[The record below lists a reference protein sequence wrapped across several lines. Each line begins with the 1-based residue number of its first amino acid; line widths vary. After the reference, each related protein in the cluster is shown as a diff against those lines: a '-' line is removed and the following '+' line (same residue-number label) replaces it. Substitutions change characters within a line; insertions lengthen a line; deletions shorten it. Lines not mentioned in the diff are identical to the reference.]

1 VNPLGDV
8 LARRIRA
15 HGPLTVADFMAEALG
30 HPEYGYYTTRDPLG
44 RAGDFTTAPEI
55 SQVFGELI
63 GLWCADLWSRMGR
76 PDPIVLAELGP
87 GRGTLMRDA
96 LRAARLVP
104 EFLAAARLYLV
115 ETSPVLRRAQAK
127 TLRDHKPAWH
137 ETIATLPPGPLLVI
151 ANEFFDALP
160 IRQFVKTEAGWR
172 EKLVGLS
179 AETDDLAFAL
189 SPGITPAVAL
199 VPAAL
204 RDAPPGSVAEIGAAS
219 LSVMDGLAERL
230 VAAGGAALV
239 IDYGYLGPTCGE
251 TLQAVRRHQRHDP
264 LESPGSADLTA
275 HVDFTALAEAA
286 HQAGAWSWGP
296 VPQGAFL
303 QALGIAARLERLL
316 RQAGP
321 GQAADLGIAV
331 RRLIDPAEMGTLFKV
346 LCIAAPGLPPPA
358 GFPEARPGVITRRPT
373 EPR

>member
-1 VNPLGDV
+1 MNPLGDV

-76 PDPIVLAELGP
+76 PNPVILAELGP

-104 EFLAAARLYLV
+104 EFTAALRLHLV
-115 ETSPVLRRAQAK
+115 ETSPALRRTQAK
-127 TLRDHKPAWH
+127 TLRDHRPDWH
-137 ETIATLPPGPLLVI
+137 ETMATLPPGPLLVV

-160 IRQFVKTEAGWR
+160 IRQFVKTTEGWR

-179 AETDDLAFAL
+179 AEADALAFAL
-189 SPGITPAVAL
+189 SPGSTPAVAL
-199 VPAAL
+199 VPPEL
-204 RDAPPGSVAEIGAAS
+204 REASPGSVAEIGAAT
-219 LSVMDGLAERL
+219 LSVVDGLAERL
-230 VAAGGAALV
+230 VATGGAALV
-239 IDYGYLGPTCGE
+239 IDYGYQGPASGD
-251 TLQAVRRHQRHDP
+251 TLQALRRHQRHDP
-264 LESPGSADLTA
+264 LDAPGTADLTA
-275 HVDFTALAEAA
+275 HVDFTALANAA

-303 QALGIAARLERLL
+303 QALGITARLERLL
-316 RQAGP
+316 QHAAP

-346 LCIAAPGLPPPA
+346 LCIAAPDLPPPA
-358 GFPEARPGVITRRPT
+358 GFPQAAPGAMTRA
-373 EPR
+373 

>member
-30 HPEYGYYTTRDPLG
+30 HPDYGYYTTRDPLG

-63 GLWCADLWSRMGR
+63 GLWCVDLWTRMGR
-76 PDPIVLAELGP
+76 PNPILLAELGP

-104 EFLAAARLYLV
+104 EFLAAARLHLV
-115 ETSPVLRRAQAK
+115 ESSPVLRRTQARA
-127 TLRDHKPAWH
+127 LAAHKPAWH

-179 AETDDLAFAL
+179 AEADALAFAL
-189 SPGITPAVAL
+189 SPGPTPAVAL
-199 VPAAL
+199 VPPGL
-204 RDAPPGSVAEIGAAS
+204 REAPPGSVAEIGAAG
-219 LSVMDGLAERL
+219 LSVADGLAERI

-239 IDYGYLGPTCGE
+239 IDYGYLGPASGD
-251 TLQAVRRHQRHDP
+251 TLQAVQRHRRHDP
-264 LESPGSADLTA
+264 LEAPGSADLTA
-275 HVDFTALAEAA
+275 HVDFTALADAA
-286 HQAGAWSWGP
+286 HQRGAWSWGP

-316 RQAGP
+316 QRAAP

-358 GFPEARPGVITRRPT
+358 GFPQASPGAITQRPT